1 MLSGRD
7 PDPHGFAFIFLPRY
21 GFKERIQ
28 IQVGG
33 IWRKNLFFLSSGSVS
48 TFKKLLDPDLHWEKQ
63 LIQIH
68 SPAFRSKNCWLLQ
81 YYYIRCGYTS
91 FTVVTETYCMLSRCH
106 CRETK
111 QLILVSLCF
120 LLRKLL
126 ILIRNL
132 LCWIIDILIRIRGTM
147 KNSRSFALMI
157 LLIRPI
163 HMLAIKRKNKNVENK
178 EDLSLG

>member
-1 MLSGRD
+1 ML
-7 PDPHGFAFIFLPRY
+7 L
-21 GFKERIQ
+21 
-28 IQVGG
+28 
-33 IWRKNLFFLSSGSVS
+33 
-48 TFKKLLDPDLHWEKQ
+48 
-63 LIQIH
+63 
-68 SPAFRSKNCWLLQ
+68 
-81 YYYIRCGYTS
+81 
-91 FTVVTETYCMLSRCH
+91 RCH